1 MFESIAKLVIRRGGL
16 VLLAWLVCSGM
27 LHLVAP
33 PWDQVSKDD
42 DVRFFPPGSPSVVGQ
57 ELLERGFPLEASS
70 SQVVVIAE
78 RRRGHLTSSDFVFVD
93 QLVAKL
99 NRVRERKSSL
109 GIKKVDYYRTPVI
122 GPRLIGTSQD
132 GAGQAVLT
140 IASLNG
146 TYLAKSSRLA
156 VDRLQ
161 AVVRWLSIDGFGLEV
176 QPMTPELAKSHGFSE
191 DIKGLLVSSVEVG
204 SPADVED
211 IAPGDVITEVVSD
224 HKPQPVSSVKD
235 FQDLAAKA
243 NVLAVSVRPSK
254 GPSRFVVL
262 RKVKPPKDLGLALTG
277 SAVVGHD
284 MNNAST
290 SSIANTTKAT
300 ILLVVVILLVVYRSP
315 LLAAIPLVTIGL
327 SVWTSMRG
335 IAELTKIPG
344 LNFQVINI
352 TNIFVTVVL
361 FGAGTDY
368 CLFLIA
374 RYREELI
381 RGRDRDDALRE
392 AIAQVGGALV
402 ASAGTVIIGL
412 GMLWFSSFAK
422 IQYTGPAIA
431 LSLAI
436 ALVASLTLA
445 PVLLH
450 WFRAAVFWPFRQPH
464 HEAGAD
470 RERESLEQLPL
481 SGFWLRVA
489 DLVVRHPVTILTL
502 CILALIPFAIIGA
515 RTRSNYSQLADLN
528 PDQASVI
535 GAQIVQRYFAVGELS
550 PSAVLVEHPKLSFR
564 SDEGR
569 DRIDKVCRRIIAIPN
584 VAEVRS
590 VSQPLGKPPVP
601 ESEKSMLDRFL
612 ERTMRAAVDSRY
624 VSLSPTDRADRNH
637 ITRIDVVF
645 KTDPFSDQSLRAL
658 ETVCQ
663 TVREAMAP
671 GQPLG
676 GGKAVGLAGATASVN
691 DLKKVTTSD
700 ERRMYVLVTLG
711 VYAILVLLLRRPF
724 VCLYLI
730 VTVVLGY
737 LASLGMTEL
746 VFKAMHRGPDPW
758 VGLDWKVGFFLF
770 VILVAVGED
779 YNIFLMSRVI
789 EEERKHGLVEGTR
802 RAIAHTGGIISSC
815 GLIMAGTFGSML
827 TGNLTAL
834 RELGFALGLG
844 VLLDTFLVRPIL
856 VPAFVV
862 LADRYRPLPLPR
874 SRTVPRPT
882 GEGADAVTAW
892 TER

>member
-1 MFESIAKLVIRRGGL
+1 MFESIARLVIRRGWL
-16 VLLAWLVCSGM
+16 VLLFWLVFSIA
-27 LHLVAP
+27 LKVVAP
-33 PWDQVSKDD
+33 SWDQVSKDD

-57 ELLERGFPLEASS
+57 ELLERGFPLDAAS
-70 SQVVVIAE
+70 SQVVIVAE
-78 RRRGHLTSSDFVFVD
+78 RRTGHLAPGDFAFVD
-93 QLVAKL
+93 QLVGKL
-99 NRVRERKSSL
+99 NQIREQQRAL

-132 GAGQAVLT
+132 GVGQAVLT

-146 TYLAKSSRLA
+146 TYLAKSTRLA
-156 VDRLQ
+156 VDQ
-161 AVVRWLSIDGFGLEV
+161 LSRVL
-176 QPMTPELAKSHGFSE
+176 E
-191 DIKGLLVSSVEVG
+191 DIPHRPEGLSL
-204 SPADVED
+204 A
-211 IAPGDVITEVVSD
+211 ITG
-224 HKPQPVSSVKD
+224 
-235 FQDLAAKA
+235 A
-243 NVLAVSVRPSK
+243 
-254 GPSRFVVL
+254 
-262 RKVKPPKDLGLALTG
+262 
-277 SAVVGHD
+277 AVVGHD
-284 MNNAST
+284 MNKASVT
-290 SSIANTTKAT
+290 SIANTTRAT

-315 LLAAIPLVTIGL
+315 LLALIPLVTIGL
-327 SVWTSMRG
+327 SVWTSMLG

-344 LNFQVINI
+344 LNFQVMNI

-374 RYREELI
+374 RYREELV

-392 AIAQVGGALV
+392 AIEQVGGALV

-422 IQYTGPAIA
+422 IRYTGPAIA

-436 ALVASLTLA
+436 ALLASLTLA

-464 HEAGAD
+464 HEKGAD

-481 SGFWLRVA
+481 SSFWLKTA
-489 DLVVRHPVTILTL
+489 DLVVRYPVTILAL
-502 CILALIPFAIIGA
+502 CILALIPFALVGA
-515 RTRSNYSQLADLN
+515 RTRSNYSQLADLS
-528 PDQASVI
+528 PDQPSVL
-535 GAQIVQRYFAVGELS
+535 GAQIIQRYFAVGELS
-550 PSAVLVEHPKLSFR
+550 PSSVLIEHLKLSFR

-569 DRIDKVCRRIIAIPN
+569 DRVEQLSRRLAAIGN
-584 VAEVRS
+584 VAEIRS
-590 VSQPLGKPPVP
+590 VSRPLGKPLV
-601 ESEKSMLDRFL
+601 SEGPASFFDQARSMI
-612 ERTMRAAVDSRY
+612 MRAAVDSRY
-624 VSLSPTDRADRNH
+624 VSLSPAVRSDLYH

-658 ETVCQ
+658 ETVYETTKQ
-663 TVREAMAP
+663 AMAP
-671 GQPLG
+671 GALLDG
-676 GGKAVGLAGATASVN
+676 AREIGLSGASASVN
-691 DLKKVTTSD
+691 DLKKVTTTD

-711 VYAILVLLLRRPF
+711 VYAILVVLLKRPF

-746 VFKAMHRGPDPW
+746 VFKAMHTGPDPW

-779 YNIFLMSRVI
+779 YNIFLMSRVL
-789 EEERKHGLVEGTR
+789 EEERKHGVVEGTR
-802 RAIAHTGGIISSC
+802 LAIAHTGGIISSC

-862 LADRYRPLPLPR
+862 LADRYRPLPSNRRLLAPP
-874 SRTVPRPT
+874 SDE
-882 GEGADAVTAW
+882 EGAGALTAG